1 MRILITND
9 DGIDAPGLHALREI
23 AGQLSDDVWVVAPET
38 NQSGASH
45 SLTMHEPLRMRR
57 IDERAFA
64 VRGTPTD
71 SVIMGVRHVLKDR
84 LPDLVLS
91 GVNRGANM
99 AEDVTYSGT
108 IAGAFEGT
116 ILGIRSVALSQAFG
130 LSGSKG
136 IRWQTALAH
145 APGLLRRLLAAE
157 WMPSCVMN
165 VNFPDREPGEVAGTR
180 VTVQGRRDPGLL
192 QIEERRDTWGNPYYW
207 LAFERRRSSAAEGT
221 DLAAVYAGY
230 ISVTPLFLDLT
241 YQAMRERVSRALS

>member
-1 MRILITND
+1 MRILLTND

-23 AGQLSDDVWVVAPET
+23 AAQLSEDVWVVAPEA

-45 SLTMHEPLRMRR
+45 SLSLHEPLRMRR

-71 SVIMGVRHVLKDR
+71 SVIMGVRHVLKDK

-130 LSGSKG
+130 FREDRSV
-136 IRWQTALAH
+136 RWQTALAH
-145 APGLLRRLLAAE
+145 GPALLRKLLAIE
-157 WMPSCVMN
+157 WMPSCTM
-165 VNFPDREPGEVAGTR
+165 

-192 QIEERRDTWGNPYYW
+192 QIDERHDTWGNPYYW
-207 LAFERRRSSAAEGT
+207 LAFGRRRSSAAKGT

-241 YQAMRERVSRALS
+241 YQTMRDRVERALG